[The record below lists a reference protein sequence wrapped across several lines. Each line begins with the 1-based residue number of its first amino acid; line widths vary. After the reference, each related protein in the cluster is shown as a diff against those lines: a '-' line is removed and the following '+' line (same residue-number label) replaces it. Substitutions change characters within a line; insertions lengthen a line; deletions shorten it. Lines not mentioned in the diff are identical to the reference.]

1 MSKLTQLQTEYLN
14 KGGKELELSIHKELA
29 DASNREAM
37 RLQSIKKIMTSMV
50 SLDEEVYTSME
61 SELTGLKEGLE

>member
-37 RLQSIKKIMTSMV
+37 RLQSIKKIMTSIV
-50 SLDEEVYTSME
+50 SLDEEVHTSME